1 VWRGNPNTASWINI
15 TGDLPN
21 HFISSIKT
29 SPWFPNTI
37 YVTQTGYRN
46 NDFSPKIYKSTNLGD
61 TWVALA
67 GNLPPLAINDLL
79 ILPNSQDSVLFVATD
94 GGVFGT
100 MNAGI
105 SWQKLGNN
113 MPSIAVFDLE
123 LNPKINTLIAGTF
136 ARSIW
141 SFDLNLLAPTTLT
154 NPVPPTTPQTLL
166 VHPNPVA
173 LSESITIEVLNPE
186 TDATLVIYQSDS
198 RKIWNTSLRAPFR
211 AQLTVPTHTW
221 KPGVY
226 FLSLQKAGKM
236 LETVKIVV
244 ASP

>member
-1 VWRGNPNTASWINI
+1 
-15 TGDLPN
+15 
-21 HFISSIKT
+21 
-29 SPWFPNTI
+29 
-37 YVTQTGYRN
+37 
-46 NDFSPKIYKSTNLGD
+46 
-61 TWVALA
+61 
-67 GNLPPLAINDLL
+67 
-79 ILPNSQDSVLFVATD
+79 
-94 GGVFGT
+94 
-100 MNAGI
+100 
-105 SWQKLGNN
+105 
-113 MPSIAVFDLE
+113 
-123 LNPKINTLIAGTF
+123 
-136 ARSIW
+136 
-141 SFDLNLLAPTTLT
+141 
-154 NPVPPTTPQTLL
+154 VPPTTPQTLL